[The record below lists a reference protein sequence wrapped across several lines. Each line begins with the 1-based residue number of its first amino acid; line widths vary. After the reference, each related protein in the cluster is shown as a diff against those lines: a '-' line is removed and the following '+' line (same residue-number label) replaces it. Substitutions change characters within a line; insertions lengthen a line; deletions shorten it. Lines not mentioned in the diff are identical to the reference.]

1 MQRKNKKSKKK
12 ISKPVKFILIPI
24 VILAY
29 LAILVYMFYGDKI
42 ISHLVKSQPVITRQ
56 DIVKSKSKT
65 VKPNYDLSKVK
76 SLTDEDILKAR
87 MNTDKIN
94 YQGYVSVPSIDVT
107 VPISLGVDD
116 YNLALGAGTL
126 YPNQQMGKGNYVL
139 ASHYIYTDT
148 SLLFSPLVYKGAVGQ
163 KIYLTDLKT
172 VYEYTT
178 TIHHVVKPDDMSDVE
193 DLNSSTPEVTLI
205 TCNVTHQN
213 GRVIQKGVLTNTYDW
228 KDAPKDVKDT
238 MSKQDNRWIK

>member
-29 LAILVYMFYGDKI
+29 LVILVYMFYGDKI

-94 YQGYVSVPSIDVT
+94 YQGYVSVPSIEVT

-126 YPNQQMGKGNYVL
+126 YLINKW
-139 ASHYIYTDT
+139 
-148 SLLFSPLVYKGAVGQ
+148 
-163 KIYLTDLKT
+163 
-172 VYEYTT
+172 
-178 TIHHVVKPDDMSDVE
+178 VKE
-193 DLNSSTPEVTLI
+193 
-205 TCNVTHQN
+205 
-213 GRVIQKGVLTNTYDW
+213 
-228 KDAPKDVKDT
+228 T
-238 MSKQDNRWIK
+238 MY